1 MASPDVTVNP
11 EKVDT
16 NIIIVKLNDKKIKSP
31 EFYDML
37 LKVNQTSVNSKII
50 GGWEKH
56 KKSGYIYFYGFEEI

>member
-1 MASPDVTVNP
+1 MASPDVTVNL

-16 NIIIVKLNDKKIKSP
+16 NIIIVKLNDKIKSS

-50 GGWEKH
+50 WG
-56 KKSGYIYFYGFEEI
+56 